1 LRAKRSN
8 PGASCDALDC
18 FVGPDGPPRND
29 VDLYPVAELALSDA
43 RRKRIN
49 WPQLDPWG
57 WAMVAV
63 TVAASAIIIVPP
75 VIVLLLSF
83 REGRPIDPGQAYS
96 FAHYIAVFG
105 DPFIYRVLL
114 NTLGV
119 ALTTLVV
126 ALAFGVPAA
135 WLVERTDLRG
145 KPVVLTLMTLG
156 LLIPGFATAMGW
168 LFLMH
173 PRIGLFN
180 ALATDVF
187 GFGAAPFNIASILGM
202 GWVQGLN
209 LAPIG
214 FIMTA
219 AVLRAIDPTLEESAQ
234 ISGAPLAA
242 ITRRV
247 TLPLAWPGILAAGI
261 YIFTIGFAAFD
272 VPAIIGW
279 SNKIFTF
286 STFLVNELAPAD
298 GLPAYGPAAA
308 LSTVMIALA
317 GGLSWWYGRLQTQAH
332 RFQTVTGKAYRPRLI
347 VLGKRAFWAWSFLAL
362 YFTLAKL
369 LPLAV
374 TIWAAVLPYFQLPSA
389 EALASLSL
397 VNFQRIPWDLFFT
410 GARNTLFLTVATPT
424 LTLALAIAFS
434 WVALRSKLPGRGAFD
449 FIAFLPH
456 AIPNIVFSVGVLLFV
471 LYAVQRIVPLYGTL
485 WLLLFLFVIARLSYA
500 TRMTNG
506 TLLQVHRDL
515 EEAATVSGGA
525 SGTVL
530 RSVLLPLLT
539 PTLIYAWLWTALLTF
554 RELTL
559 AVLLTTRD
567 NLTLPVV
574 VWSIWQDGGF
584 GKAAAITLLLM
595 ALMVPLIALYWWAM
609 RRTGL
614 REGA

>member
-1 LRAKRSN
+1 
-8 PGASCDALDC
+8 
-18 FVGPDGPPRND
+18 
-29 VDLYPVAELALSDA
+29 
-43 RRKRIN
+43 
-49 WPQLDPWG
+49 
-57 WAMVAV
+57 MVVV
-63 TVAASAIIIVPP
+63 TTAASAIIIVPP

-83 REGRPIDPGQAYS
+83 REGRPIDPGQVYS
-96 FAHYIAVFG
+96 FAHYVAVFG

-114 NTLGV
+114 NTFGV

-145 KPVVLTLMTLG
+145 KSVVLTLMTLG

-180 ALATDVF
+180 ALATEVL
-187 GFGAAPFNIASILGM
+187 GFGSAPFNIASIVGM

-234 ISGAPLAA
+234 IAGAALPA

-261 YIFTIGFAAFD
+261 YVFTIGFAAFD

-317 GGLSWWYGRLQTQAH
+317 SGLSWWYGRLQTQAH

-347 VLGKRAFWAWSFLAL
+347 ALGRHAWWAWSFLAL

-374 TIWAAVLPYFQLPSA
+374 TVWAAVLPYFQLPSGD
-389 EALASLSL
+389 ALASVSL
-397 VNFQRIPWDLFFT
+397 VNFQRIPWDLFFV

-434 WVALRSKLPGRGAFD
+434 WVALRSKLPCRGVVD

-595 ALMVPLIALYWWAM
+595 ALMVPLIALYWWVM

>member
-1 LRAKRSN
+1 
-8 PGASCDALDC
+8 
-18 FVGPDGPPRND
+18 
-29 VDLYPVAELALSDA
+29 
-43 RRKRIN
+43 
-49 WPQLDPWG
+49 
-57 WAMVAV
+57 MVAV
-63 TVAASAIIIVPP
+63 TIAASIIIVVPP
-75 VIVLLLSF
+75 AVVLLLSF

-96 FAHYIAVFG
+96 FIHYIAVFG

-119 ALTTLVV
+119 ALITLVV

-145 KPVVLTLMTLG
+145 KGLVLTLMTLG

-180 ALATDVF
+180 ALATQVL

-209 LAPIG
+209 LAPIS

-234 ISGAPLAA
+234 MSGAALPG
-242 ITRRV
+242 IMRRV

-286 STFLVNELAPAD
+286 STYLVNELAPAD

-317 GGLSWWYGRLQTQAH
+317 GALSWWYGRLQLQAH
-332 RFQTVTGKAYRPRLI
+332 RFQTVTGKAYRPRL
-347 VLGKRAFWAWSFLAL
+347 VTLGRHAFWAWSFLAI

-374 TIWAAVLPYFQLPSA
+374 TIWAAILPYFQLPSA
-389 EALASLSL
+389 DALASVSL
-397 VNFQRIPWDLFFT
+397 VNFQRIPWDLFFI

-434 WVALRSKLPGRGAFD
+434 WVALRSKLPGRNIFD

-471 LYAVQRIVPLYGTL
+471 FYAIQRIVPLYGTL
-485 WLLLFLFVIARLSYA
+485 TLLLFIFVIARLSYA

-515 EEAATVSGGA
+515 EEAATVSGGD

-530 RSVLLPLLT
+530 LRVLLPLLT

-584 GKAAAITLLLM
+584 GKAAAITLLLL
-595 ALMVPLIALYWWAM
+595 ALMVPLIALYWFAM

>member
-1 LRAKRSN
+1 MT
-8 PGASCDALDC
+8 
-18 FVGPDGPPRND
+18 
-29 VDLYPVAELALSDA
+29 ELAVGA
-43 RRKRIN
+43 PRPARIN

-410 GARNTLFLTVATPT
+410 GARNTLFLTIATPT

-434 WVALRSKLPGRGAFD
+434 WVALRSKLPGRSAFD

-471 LYAVQRIVPLYGTL
+471 LYAVQRIVSLYGTL

>member
-1 LRAKRSN
+1 M
-8 PGASCDALDC
+8 
-18 FVGPDGPPRND
+18 PR
-29 VDLYPVAELALSDA
+29 
-43 RRKRIN
+43 
-49 WPQLDPWG
+49 LDPWA

-63 TVAASAIIIVPP
+63 TIAASAIIVMPP
-75 VIVLLLSF
+75 AIVLLLGF
-83 REGRPIDPGQAYS
+83 REGRPIDPNQAYS
-96 FAHYIAVFG
+96 FAHYAAVFG
-105 DPFIYRVLL
+105 DPFIYGVLA

-119 ALTTLVV
+119 ALITLAV
-126 ALAFGVPAA
+126 ALVFGVPAA
-135 WLVERTDLRG
+135 WLVERTDLKA
-145 KPVVLTLMTLG
+145 KPAVLTVMTIG
-156 LLIPGFATAMGW
+156 LLVPGFATAMGW

-173 PRIGLFN
+173 PRIGLLN
-180 ALATDVF
+180 ALAIQLL
-187 GFGAAPFNIASILGM
+187 GLRAAPFNIASIFGM

-219 AVLRAIDPTLEESAQ
+219 SVLRAIDPNLEESAQ
-234 ISGAPLAA
+234 MAGAGFAA
-242 ITRRV
+242 IMRRV

-286 STFLVNELAPAD
+286 STYLVNELAPAD

-317 GGLSWWYGRLQTQAH
+317 GFLSWWYGRLQREAH
-332 RFQTVTGKAYRPRLI
+332 RYQVVTGKAYRPRI
-347 VLGKRAFWAWSFLAL
+347 IALGARAAWAWVFLGI

-374 TIWAAVLPYFQLPSA
+374 LVWASVLPYFQLPSA
-389 EALASLSL
+389 DALASVSL
-397 VNFQRIPWDLFFT
+397 VNFQRIPWDLFLI
-410 GARNTLFLTVATPT
+410 GARNTLILTTATPT

-434 WVALRSKLPGRGAFD
+434 WVALRSKLPARGMFD

-471 LYAVQRIVPLYGTL
+471 IYAVQRIVPLYGTL

-515 EEAATVSGGA
+515 EEAATMSGGDT
-525 SGTVL
+525 GTVV
-530 RSVLLPLLT
+530 RRVLLPLLT

>member
-1 LRAKRSN
+1 
-8 PGASCDALDC
+8 
-18 FVGPDGPPRND
+18 
-29 VDLYPVAELALSDA
+29 VAEVTFSTTP
-43 RRKRIN
+43 RVSRIA
-49 WPQLDPWG
+49 WPRLDPWG
-57 WAMVAV
+57 WVMVVV

-83 REGRPIDPGQAYS
+83 REGRPIDAGQAYS
-96 FAHYIAVFG
+96 LAHYIAVFG

-135 WLVERTDLRG
+135 WLVERTDLNG
-145 KPVVLTLMTLG
+145 KSVVLTLMTLG

-180 ALATDVF
+180 ALAMEVF
-187 GFGAAPFNIASILGM
+187 GFGSAPFNIASIIGM

-209 LAPIG
+209 LAPIS

-234 ISGAPLAA
+234 ISGAALPA
-242 ITRRV
+242 IMRRV

-261 YIFTIGFAAFD
+261 YVFTIGFAAFD

-332 RFQTVTGKAYRPRLI
+332 RFQSVTGKAYRPRLI
-347 VLGKRAFWAWSFLAL
+347 ALGKHNGWAWSFLAL
-362 YFTLAKL
+362 YFMLAKL

-389 EALASLSL
+389 DALASLSL
-397 VNFQRIPWDLFFT
+397 VNFQRIPWDLFFI
-410 GARNTLFLTVATPT
+410 GARNTLFLTVVTPT

-434 WVALRSKLPGRGAFD
+434 WVALRSKLPGRSAFD

-471 LYAVQRIVPLYGTL
+471 IYAVQRLVPLYGTL

-595 ALMVPLIALYWWAM
+595 ALMVPLIALYWWVM

>member
-1 LRAKRSN
+1 MA
-8 PGASCDALDC
+8 GAG
-18 FVGPDGPPRND
+18 F
-29 VDLYPVAELALSDA
+29 
-43 RRKRIN
+43 
-49 WPQLDPWG
+49 
-57 WAMVAV
+57 
-63 TVAASAIIIVPP
+63 SAIM
-75 VIVLLLSF
+75 
-83 REGRPIDPGQAYS
+83 R
-96 FAHYIAVFG
+96 
-105 DPFIYRVLL
+105 
-114 NTLGV
+114 
-119 ALTTLVV
+119 
-126 ALAFGVPAA
+126 
-135 WLVERTDLRG
+135 
-145 KPVVLTLMTLG
+145 
-156 LLIPGFATAMGW
+156 
-168 LFLMH
+168 
-173 PRIGLFN
+173 RI
-180 ALATDVF
+180 
-187 GFGAAPFNIASILGM
+187 
-202 GWVQGLN
+202 
-209 LAPIG
+209 
-214 FIMTA
+214 
-219 AVLRAIDPTLEESAQ
+219 
-234 ISGAPLAA
+234 
-242 ITRRV
+242 

-317 GGLSWWYGRLQTQAH
+317 GGLSWWYGRLQREAH
-332 RFQTVTGKAYRPRLI
+332 RYQVVTGKAYRPRLI
-347 VLGKRAFWAWSFLAL
+347 ALDRRAVWAWIFLAI

-374 TIWAAVLPYFQLPSA
+374 LVWASILPYFQLPSA
-389 EALASLSL
+389 DALASVSL
-397 VNFQRIPWDLFFT
+397 VNFQRIPWDLFLA
-410 GARNTLFLTVATPT
+410 GARNTLLRTAATPT
-424 LTLALAIAFS
+424 LTLALALAFS
-434 WVALRSKLPGRGAFD
+434 WVALRSRFPGRGIFD

-471 LYAVQRIVPLYGTL
+471 LYAVQRIVPLYGTV
-485 WLLLFLFVIARLSYA
+485 WLLLSLFVIARLSYA

-506 TLLQVHRDL
+506 TLLQLHRDL
-515 EEAATVSGGA
+515 EEAATMSGGA
-525 SGTVL
+525 TGTVM
-530 RSVLLPLLT
+530 RRVLLPLLT

-595 ALMVPLIALYWWAM
+595 ALMLPLIALYWWAM

>member
-1 LRAKRSN
+1 MAEATLIA
-8 PGASCDALDC
+8 
-18 FVGPDGPPRND
+18 PRT
-29 VDLYPVAELALSDA
+29 S
-43 RRKRIN
+43 RIT

-63 TVAASAIIIVPP
+63 TIAASAVIIVPP
-75 VIVLLLSF
+75 LIVLLLSF

-96 FAHYIAVFG
+96 LAHYIAVFG
-105 DPFIYRVLL
+105 DPFVYHVLL

-135 WLVERTDLRG
+135 WLVERTDLKG

-180 ALATDVF
+180 ALAMQVF
-187 GFGAAPFNIASILGM
+187 GFGSTPFNIASIIGM

-234 ISGAPLAA
+234 ISGAALPA
-242 ITRRV
+242 ITRRI

-261 YIFTIGFAAFD
+261 YVFTIGFAAFD

-347 VLGKRAFWAWSFLAL
+347 MLGKRAVWAWCFLAL

-374 TIWAAVLPYFQLPSA
+374 TVWAAVLPYFQLPSA
-389 EALASLSL
+389 DALASVSL
-397 VNFQRIPWDLFFT
+397 VNFQRIPWDLFIT
-410 GARNTLFLTVATPT
+410 GARNTLLLTVATPT

-434 WVALRSKLPGRGAFD
+434 WVVLRSKLPGRGVFD

-471 LYAVQRIVPLYGTL
+471 FYAVQRIVPLYGTL

>member
-1 LRAKRSN
+1 MA
-8 PGASCDALDC
+8 DAILT
-18 FVGPDGPPRND
+18 PPRI
-29 VDLYPVAELALSDA
+29 S
-43 RRKRIN
+43 RIN

-63 TVAASAIIIVPP
+63 TIAASVVIIVPP
-75 VIVLLLSF
+75 VVVLLLSL

-96 FAHYIAVFG
+96 FVHYIAVFG
-105 DPFIYRVLL
+105 NPFIYRVLL

-119 ALTTLVV
+119 ALTTLAV
-126 ALAFGVPAA
+126 ALIFGVPAA

-145 KPVVLTLMTLG
+145 KGLVLTLMTLG

-180 ALATDVF
+180 ALATQVF
-187 GFGAAPFNIASILGM
+187 GFSAAPFNIASLLGM

-234 ISGAPLAA
+234 MSGAALPG
-242 ITRRV
+242 IMRRV

-286 STFLVNELAPAD
+286 STYLVNELAPAD

-317 GGLSWWYGRLQTQAH
+317 GALSWWYGRLQLQAH
-332 RFQTVTGKAYRPRLI
+332 RFQTVTGKAYRPRLV
-347 VLGKRAFWAWSFLAL
+347 VLGKRAVWAWGFLAL

-374 TIWAAVLPYFQLPSA
+374 TVWAAILPYFQLPSA
-389 EALASLSL
+389 DALASVSL
-397 VNFQRIPWDLFFT
+397 VNFQRIPWDLFFI

-424 LTLALAIAFS
+424 LTLTLAIGFS
-434 WVALRSKLPGRGAFD
+434 WVALRSKLPGRNIFD

-471 LYAVQRIVPLYGTL
+471 FYAIQRIVPLYGTL
-485 WLLLFLFVIARLSYA
+485 TLLLFIFVIARLSYA

-506 TLLQVHRDL
+506 TLLQLHRDL
-515 EEAATVSGGA
+515 EEAATVSGSN

-530 RSVLLPLLT
+530 LRVILPLLT

-584 GKAAAITLLLM
+584 GKAAAITLLLL
-595 ALMVPLIALYWWAM
+595 ASMVPLIALYWFAM

>member
-1 LRAKRSN
+1 MADIVLTAHRPAR
-8 PGASCDALDC
+8 
-18 FVGPDGPPRND
+18 FVLPR
-29 VDLYPVAELALSDA
+29 
-43 RRKRIN
+43 
-49 WPQLDPWG
+49 LDPWA

-63 TVAASAIIIVPP
+63 TLAASAIIVMPP
-75 VIVLLLSF
+75 AVVLLLSF
-83 REGRPIDPGQAYS
+83 REGRPIDPHQAYS
-96 FAHYIAVFG
+96 LGHYVAVFG
-105 DPFIYRVLL
+105 DPFIYGVLA

-119 ALTTLVV
+119 ALITLAV

-135 WLVERTDLRG
+135 WLVERSDLKA
-145 KPVVLTLMTLG
+145 KPVVLTMMTIG
-156 LLIPGFATAMGW
+156 LLVPGFATAMGW

-173 PRIGLFN
+173 PRIGLVN
-180 ALATDVF
+180 ALAIQAL
-187 GFGAAPFNIASILGM
+187 GLRAAPFNIASLFGM

-219 AVLRAIDPTLEESAQ
+219 SVLRAIDPSLEESAQ
-234 ISGAPLAA
+234 MSGAGFAA
-242 ITRRV
+242 ILRRV

-261 YIFTIGFAAFD
+261 YVFTIGFAAFD

-317 GGLSWWYGRLQTQAH
+317 GGLSWWYGRLQREAH
-332 RFQTVTGKAYRPRLI
+332 RYQVVTGKAYRPRLI
-347 VLGKRAFWAWSFLAL
+347 ALGKRAVWAWGFLGI

-374 TIWAAVLPYFQLPSA
+374 LVWASILPYFQLPSA
-389 EALASLSL
+389 DALASVSL
-397 VNFQRIPWDLFFT
+397 VNFQRIPWDLFLA
-410 GARNTLFLTVATPT
+410 GARNTLLLTAATPT
-424 LTLALAIAFS
+424 LTLALALAFS
-434 WVALRSKLPGRGAFD
+434 WVALRSRFPGRGIFD

-471 LYAVQRIVPLYGTL
+471 LYAVQRIVPLYGTV
-485 WLLLFLFVIARLSYA
+485 WLLLSLFVIARLSYA

-506 TLLQVHRDL
+506 TLLQLHRDL
-515 EEAATVSGGA
+515 EEAATMSGGA
-525 SGTVL
+525 TGTVM
-530 RSVLLPLLT
+530 RRVLLPLLT

-595 ALMVPLIALYWWAM
+595 ALMLPLIALYWWAM

>member
-1 LRAKRSN
+1 M
-8 PGASCDALDC
+8 
-18 FVGPDGPPRND
+18 
-29 VDLYPVAELALSDA
+29 AELALTAHRPS
-43 RRKRIN
+43 RLS
-49 WPQLDPWG
+49 WPSLDPWG

-63 TVAASAIIIVPP
+63 TVAASVIIVVPP
-75 VIVLLLSF
+75 AIVLLLSF
-83 REGRPIDPGQAYS
+83 REGRPIDPGEAYS
-96 FAHYIAVFG
+96 LTHYIAVFG
-105 DPFIYRVLL
+105 DPYIYGVLA

-119 ALTTLVV
+119 ALITLVV

-135 WLVERTDLRG
+135 WLVERTDLKG

-156 LLIPGFATAMGW
+156 LLVPGFATAMGW

-180 ALATDVF
+180 ALATHLL
-187 GFGAAPFNIASILGM
+187 GFRTAPFNIASIVGM

-234 ISGAPLAA
+234 MAGAGFAA
-242 ITRRV
+242 IMRRV
-247 TLPLAWPGILAAGI
+247 VLPLAWPGILAAGI
-261 YIFTIGFAAFD
+261 YVFTIGFAAFD

-286 STFLVNELAPAD
+286 STYLVNELAPAD
-298 GLPAYGPAAA
+298 GLPEYGPAAA

-317 GGLSWWYGRLQTQAH
+317 GFLSWWYGRLQGQAH
-332 RFQTVTGKAYRPRLI
+332 RYQVITGKAYRPRILA
-347 VLGKRAFWAWSFLAL
+347 LGKRAFWAWGFLGV

-369 LPLAV
+369 LPLTV
-374 TIWAAVLPYFQLPSA
+374 LVWAAILPYFQLPSA
-389 EALASLSL
+389 AALASVSL
-397 VNFQRIPWDLFFT
+397 VNFHGIPWDITLLA
-410 GARNTLFLTVATPT
+410 ARNTLILTAATPT
-424 LTLALAIAFS
+424 VTLTLAIAFS
-434 WVALRSKLPGRGAFD
+434 WVALRSKIPGRSIFD

-456 AIPNIVFSVGVLLFV
+456 AVPNIVFSVGVLLFV

-485 WLLLFLFVIARLSYA
+485 WLLLLLFVIARLSYA

-506 TLLQVHRDL
+506 SLLQVHRDL
-515 EEAATVSGGA
+515 EEAATVSGAA
-525 SGTVL
+525 SGTIVA
-530 RSVLLPLLT
+530 RVLLPLLT

-559 AVLLTTRD
+559 AILLTTRD

-584 GKAAAITLLLM
+584 GKSAAITLLLM
-595 ALMVPLIALYWWAM
+595 AMMVPLIALYWWTM

>member
-1 LRAKRSN
+1 MA
-8 PGASCDALDC
+8 DVALT
-18 FVGPDGPPRND
+18 
-29 VDLYPVAELALSDA
+29 A
-43 RRKRIN
+43 RRPSRLA
-49 WPQLDPWG
+49 WPRLDPWG
-57 WAMVAV
+57 WVMVAV
-63 TVAASAIIIVPP
+63 ALATSAIIVVPP
-75 VIVLLLSF
+75 AIVLLLSF
-83 REGRPIDPGQAYS
+83 REGRPIDPGEPYS
-96 FAHYIAVFG
+96 LIHYVTVFG
-105 DPFIYRVLL
+105 DPYIYGVLA

-119 ALTTLVV
+119 ALITLAV
-126 ALAFGVPAA
+126 ALVFGVPAA
-135 WLVERTDLRG
+135 WLVERSDLRG
-145 KPVVLTLMTLG
+145 KPIVMTLMTLG

-180 ALATDVF
+180 ALATQALHF
-187 GFGAAPFNIASILGM
+187 SAAPFNIASIIGM

-234 ISGAPLAA
+234 MAGAGFAA
-242 ITRRV
+242 IMRRIV
-247 TLPLAWPGILAAGI
+247 LPLAWPGILAAGI
-261 YIFTIGFAAFD
+261 YIFIIGFAAFD

-286 STFLVNELAPAD
+286 STYLVNELAPAD
-298 GLPAYGPAAA
+298 GLPEYGPAAA

-317 GGLSWWYGRLQTQAH
+317 GLLSWWYGRLQGQAH
-332 RFQTVTGKAYRPRLI
+332 RYQVITGKAYRPRMLA
-347 VLGKRAFWAWSFLAL
+347 LGKRALWAWIFLGS

-369 LPLAV
+369 LPLTV
-374 TIWAAVLPYFQLPSA
+374 LVWAAILPYFQLPSA
-389 EALASLSL
+389 AALESVSL
-397 VNFQRIPWDLFFT
+397 VNFRGIPWDIMLA
-410 GARNTLFLTVATPT
+410 GARNTTILTLATPT
-424 LTLALAIAFS
+424 LTLALAVAFS
-434 WVALRSKLPGRGAFD
+434 WVALRSKIPGRGLFD

-471 LYAVQRIVPLYGTL
+471 IYAVQRIVPLYGTL
-485 WLLLFLFVIARLSYA
+485 WLLLILFVIARLSYA

-506 TLLQVHRDL
+506 SLIQVHRDL
-515 EEAATVSGGA
+515 EEAATMSGVA
-525 SGTVL
+525 AGTVVV
-530 RSVLLPLLT
+530 RVLLPLLT

-574 VWSIWQDGGF
+574 VWSFWQDGVF
-584 GKAAAITLLLM
+584 GRAAAITVLLM
-595 ALMVPLIALYWWAM
+595 AMMVPLIVLYWWAM

>member
-1 LRAKRSN
+1 
-8 PGASCDALDC
+8 
-18 FVGPDGPPRND
+18 
-29 VDLYPVAELALSDA
+29 
-43 RRKRIN
+43 
-49 WPQLDPWG
+49 
-57 WAMVAV
+57 MVAV
-63 TVAASAIIIVPP
+63 TIAASVIIIVPP
-75 VIVLLLSF
+75 AVVLLLSF

-96 FAHYIAVFG
+96 FVHYIAVFG

-119 ALTTLVV
+119 ALITLVV

-135 WLVERTDLRG
+135 WLVERTDLSG
-145 KPVVLTLMTLG
+145 KGLVLTLMTLG

-180 ALATDVF
+180 ALATQIF
-187 GFGAAPFNIASILGM
+187 GLSAAPFNIASILGM

-219 AVLRAIDPTLEESAQ
+219 SVLRAIDPTLEESAQ
-234 ISGAPLAA
+234 MSGAALPG
-242 ITRRV
+242 IMRRV

-286 STFLVNELAPAD
+286 STYLVNELAPAD

-317 GGLSWWYGRLQTQAH
+317 GALSWWYGRLQLQAH

-347 VLGKRAFWAWSFLAL
+347 ALGKRGVWAWGFLAI

-374 TIWAAVLPYFQLPSA
+374 TIWAAILPYFQLPSA
-389 EALASLSL
+389 DALASVSL
-397 VNFQRIPWDLFFT
+397 VNFQRIPWDLFFI

-424 LTLALAIAFS
+424 LTLALAVAFS
-434 WVALRSKLPGRGAFD
+434 WVALRSKLPGRSIFD

-471 LYAVQRIVPLYGTL
+471 FYAIQRVVPLYGTL
-485 WLLLFLFVIARLSYA
+485 TLLLFIFVIARLSYA

-506 TLLQVHRDL
+506 TLLQLHRDL
-515 EEAATVSGGA
+515 EEAATVSGSD

-530 RSVLLPLLT
+530 LRVILPLLT

-584 GKAAAITLLLM
+584 GKAAAITLLLL
-595 ALMVPLIALYWWAM
+595 ALMVPLIALYWWTM

>member
-1 LRAKRSN
+1 
-8 PGASCDALDC
+8 
-18 FVGPDGPPRND
+18 
-29 VDLYPVAELALSDA
+29 
-43 RRKRIN
+43 

-63 TVAASAIIIVPP
+63 TIAASLIIIVPP
-75 VIVLLLSF
+75 VVVLLLSF
-83 REGRPIDPGQAYS
+83 REGQPIDPGQAYS
-96 FAHYIAVFG
+96 FVHYIAVFG

-119 ALTTLVV
+119 ALITLVV

-145 KPVVLTLMTLG
+145 KGLVLTLMTLG

-180 ALATDVF
+180 ALAMQIF
-187 GFGAAPFNIASILGM
+187 GLHAAPFNIASILGM

-219 AVLRAIDPTLEESAQ
+219 SVLRAIDPTLEESAQ
-234 ISGAPLAA
+234 ISGAALPG
-242 ITRRV
+242 IMRRV

-286 STFLVNELAPAD
+286 STYLVNELAPAD

-317 GGLSWWYGRLQTQAH
+317 GALSWWYGRLQLQAH
-332 RFQTVTGKAYRPRLI
+332 RFQTVTGKAYRPRL
-347 VLGKRAFWAWSFLAL
+347 VLLGKRGVWAWGFLAT

-374 TIWAAVLPYFQLPSA
+374 TIWAAILPYFQLPSA
-389 EALASLSL
+389 DALASVSL
-397 VNFQRIPWDLFFT
+397 VNFQRIPWDLFFI

-424 LTLALAIAFS
+424 LTLALAVAFS
-434 WVALRSKLPGRGAFD
+434 WVALRSKLPGRNIFD

-471 LYAVQRIVPLYGTL
+471 FYAIQRIVPLYGTL
-485 WLLLFLFVIARLSYA
+485 MLLLLIFVIARLSYA

-506 TLLQVHRDL
+506 TLLQLHRDL
-515 EEAATVSGGA
+515 EEAATVSGSD

-530 RSVLLPLLT
+530 LRVILPLLT

-584 GKAAAITLLLM
+584 GKAAAITLLLL
-595 ALMVPLIALYWWAM
+595 ALMVPLIALYWWIA

>member
-1 LRAKRSN
+1 
-8 PGASCDALDC
+8 
-18 FVGPDGPPRND
+18 
-29 VDLYPVAELALSDA
+29 
-43 RRKRIN
+43 
-49 WPQLDPWG
+49 
-57 WAMVAV
+57 MVAA
-63 TVAASAIIIVPP
+63 TIAASAVIIVPP
-75 VIVLLLSF
+75 MIVLLLSF

-96 FAHYIAVFG
+96 FAHYVAVFG

-135 WLVERTDLRG
+135 WLVERTDLIG

-180 ALATDVF
+180 AVAMQVF
-187 GFGAAPFNIASILGM
+187 GFGSAPFNIASIIGM

-219 AVLRAIDPTLEESAQ
+219 SVLRAIDPALEESAQ
-234 ISGAPLAA
+234 MSGAALPA

-261 YIFTIGFAAFD
+261 YIFTLGFAAFD

-317 GGLSWWYGRLQTQAH
+317 SGLSWWYGRLQTQAH

-347 VLGKRAFWAWSFLAL
+347 VLGKHAPWAWSFLAL

-374 TIWAAVLPYFQLPSA
+374 TVWAAALPYFQLPSA
-389 EALASLSL
+389 DALASLSL
-397 VNFQRIPWDLFFT
+397 VNFQRIPWDLFFV
-410 GARNTLFLTVATPT
+410 GARNTLFLTIATPT

-434 WVALRSKLPGRGAFD
+434 WVALRSKLPGRSVFD

-471 LYAVQRIVPLYGTL
+471 IYAIQRIVPLYGTL

-595 ALMVPLIALYWWAM
+595 ALMVPLIVLYWWAM

>member
-1 LRAKRSN
+1 MTDATLT
-8 PGASCDALDC
+8 ASR
-18 FVGPDGPPRND
+18 V
-29 VDLYPVAELALSDA
+29 S
-43 RRKRIN
+43 RIN

-63 TVAASAIIIVPP
+63 TVVASAIIVVPP
-75 VIVLLLSF
+75 VVVLLLSF

-96 FAHYIAVFG
+96 FAHYITVFS

-135 WLVERTDLRG
+135 WLVERTDLNG
-145 KPVVLTLMTLG
+145 KPIVLTLMTLG

-180 ALATDVF
+180 ALAMEVF
-187 GFGAAPFNIASILGM
+187 GFGVAPFNIASIVGM

-209 LAPIG
+209 LAPIA

-234 ISGAPLAA
+234 ISGAALPA
-242 ITRRV
+242 IMRRV
-247 TLPLAWPGILAAGI
+247 TMPLAWPGILAAGI
-261 YIFTIGFAAFD
+261 YVFTIGFAAFD

-347 VLGKRAFWAWSFLAL
+347 ALGRHIYWAWSFLAL

-389 EALASLSL
+389 EALASVSL
-397 VNFQRIPWDLFFT
+397 VNFQRIPWDLFFI
-410 GARNTLFLTVATPT
+410 GARNTLFLTIATPT

-471 LYAVQRIVPLYGTL
+471 FYAVQRIVPLYGTL

-506 TLLQVHRDL
+506 TLIQVHRDL

>member
-1 LRAKRSN
+1 MA
-8 PGASCDALDC
+8 DAVLIS
-18 FVGPDGPPRND
+18 PRPSR
-29 VDLYPVAELALSDA
+29 V
-43 RRKRIN
+43 N
-49 WPQLDPWG
+49 WPRLDPWG

-63 TVAASAIIIVPP
+63 TIAASAIIVVPP
-75 VIVLLLSF
+75 AIVLLLSF

-96 FAHYIAVFG
+96 LTHYVAVFG
-105 DPFIYRVLL
+105 DPYIYGVLA

-119 ALTTLVV
+119 ALITLVV
-126 ALAFGVPAA
+126 ALVFGVPAA
-135 WLVERTDLRG
+135 WLVERTDLKG
-145 KPVVLTLMTLG
+145 KPIVLTLMTLG
-156 LLIPGFATAMGW
+156 LLVPGFATAMGW

-173 PRIGLFN
+173 PRIGLLN
-180 ALATDVF
+180 ALAMQML
-187 GFGAAPFNIASILGM
+187 GLHAAPFNIASIVGM

-219 AVLRAIDPTLEESAQ
+219 AVLRAIDPNLEESAQ
-234 ISGAPLAA
+234 MAGAGFAA
-242 ITRRV
+242 IMRRV
-247 TLPLAWPGILAAGI
+247 VLPLAWPGILAAGI

-286 STFLVNELAPAD
+286 STYLVNELAPAD
-298 GLPAYGPAAA
+298 GLPQYGPAAA

-317 GGLSWWYGRLQTQAH
+317 GLLSWWYGRLQSQAH
-332 RFQTVTGKAYRPRLI
+332 RYQVVTGKGYRPRI
-347 VLGKRAFWAWSFLAL
+347 FQLGRRALWAWAFLGV

-374 TIWAAVLPYFQLPSA
+374 LIWASILPYFQLPSA
-389 EALASLSL
+389 EALASVSL
-397 VNFQRIPWDLFFT
+397 VNFRGIPWDITLA
-410 GARNTLFLTVATPT
+410 GARNTLILTAATPT
-424 LTLALAIAFS
+424 VTLALAVAFS
-434 WVALRSKLPGRGAFD
+434 WVALRSKIPGRGIFD

-456 AIPNIVFSVGVLLFV
+456 AVPNIVFSVGVLLFV
-471 LYAVQRIVPLYGTL
+471 IYAVQRIVPLYGTL

-515 EEAATVSGGA
+515 EEAATMSGVA
-525 SGTVL
+525 SGTVV
-530 RSVLLPLLT
+530 RRVLLPLLT

-584 GKAAAITLLLM
+584 GKSAAITLLLM
-595 ALMVPLIALYWWAM
+595 AMMVPLIALYWWAM

>member
-1 LRAKRSN
+1 M
-8 PGASCDALDC
+8 
-18 FVGPDGPPRND
+18 
-29 VDLYPVAELALSDA
+29 AELALTAHRPSRFA
-43 RRKRIN
+43 
-49 WPQLDPWG
+49 WPRLDPAG

-63 TVAASAIIIVPP
+63 AIAASVIIVVPP

-83 REGRPIDPGQAYS
+83 REGRPIDPSEPYS
-96 FAHYIAVFG
+96 LVHYIAVFG
-105 DPFIYRVLL
+105 DPFIYGVLA

-119 ALTTLVV
+119 ALVTLAV

-135 WLVERTDLRG
+135 WLVERTDLKG
-145 KPVVLTLMTLG
+145 KPIVLTLMTLG

-180 ALATDVF
+180 ALATQVF
-187 GFGAAPFNIASILGM
+187 GFTNAPFNIASIVGM

-209 LAPIG
+209 LAPIS

-234 ISGAPLAA
+234 VSGAGFTE
-242 ITRRV
+242 IMRRIV
-247 TLPLAWPGILAAGI
+247 LPLAWPGILAAGI
-261 YIFTIGFAAFD
+261 YIFIIGFAAFD

-286 STFLVNELAPAD
+286 STYLVNELAPAD
-298 GLPAYGPAAA
+298 GLPEFGPAAA

-317 GGLSWWYGRLQTQAH
+317 ALLSWWYGRLQGQVH
-332 RFQTVTGKAYRPRLI
+332 RYQVVTGKAYRPRILA
-347 VLGKRAFWAWSFLAL
+347 LGPRAVWAWAFLGV
-362 YFTLAKL
+362 YFIFAKL
-369 LPLAV
+369 LPLTV
-374 TIWAAVLPYFQLPSA
+374 LVWAAILPYFQLPSA
-389 EALASLSL
+389 AAFASASL
-397 VNFQRIPWDLFFT
+397 VNFRGIPWDIMLA
-410 GARNTLFLTVATPT
+410 GARNTTILTIATPT

-434 WVALRSKLPGRGAFD
+434 WVALRSKMPGRGIFD

-471 LYAVQRIVPLYGTL
+471 IYAVQRFVPLYGTL
-485 WLLLFLFVIARLSYA
+485 WLLLILFVIARLSYA

-506 TLLQVHRDL
+506 TLIQVHRDL
-515 EEAATVSGGA
+515 EEAATMSGVA
-525 SGTVL
+525 AGTVL
-530 RSVLLPLLT
+530 VRVLLPLLT

-574 VWSIWQDGGF
+574 VWSFWQDGVF
-584 GKAAAITLLLM
+584 GKSAAITVLLM
-595 ALMVPLIALYWWAM
+595 AMMVPLIAVYWWAM

>member
-1 LRAKRSN
+1 
-8 PGASCDALDC
+8 
-18 FVGPDGPPRND
+18 
-29 VDLYPVAELALSDA
+29 
-43 RRKRIN
+43 
-49 WPQLDPWG
+49 
-57 WAMVAV
+57 MVVV
-63 TVAASAIIIVPP
+63 TTAASAIIIVPP

-83 REGRPIDPGQAYS
+83 REGRPIDPGQVYS
-96 FAHYIAVFG
+96 FAHYVAVFG

-114 NTLGV
+114 NTFGV

-145 KPVVLTLMTLG
+145 KSVVLTLMTLG

-180 ALATDVF
+180 ALATEVL
-187 GFGAAPFNIASILGM
+187 GFGSAPFNIASIVGM

-234 ISGAPLAA
+234 IAGAALPA

-261 YIFTIGFAAFD
+261 YVFTIGFAAFD

-317 GGLSWWYGRLQTQAH
+317 SGLSWWYGRLQTQAH

-347 VLGKRAFWAWSFLAL
+347 ALGRHAWWAWSFLAL

-374 TIWAAVLPYFQLPSA
+374 TVWAAVLPYFQLPSGD
-389 EALASLSL
+389 ALASVSL
-397 VNFQRIPWDLFFT
+397 VNFQRIPWDLFFV

-434 WVALRSKLPGRGAFD
+434 WVALRSKLPGRGVFD

-515 EEAATVSGGA
+515 EEAATVSGSA

-595 ALMVPLIALYWWAM
+595 ALMVPLIALYWWVM

>member
-1 LRAKRSN
+1 M
-8 PGASCDALDC
+8 PGLWCIL
-18 FVGPDGPPRND
+18 
-29 VDLYPVAELALSDA
+29 AELTAGAQRRA
-43 RRKRIN
+43 RLT

-57 WAMVAV
+57 WAMVVV
-63 TVAASAIIIVPP
+63 TTAASAIIIVPP

-83 REGRPIDPGQAYS
+83 REGRPIDPGQVYS
-96 FAHYIAVFG
+96 FAHYVAVFG

-114 NTLGV
+114 NTFGV

-145 KPVVLTLMTLG
+145 KSVVLTLMTLG

-180 ALATDVF
+180 ALATEVL
-187 GFGAAPFNIASILGM
+187 GFGSAPFNIASIVGM

-234 ISGAPLAA
+234 IAGAALPA

-261 YIFTIGFAAFD
+261 YVFTIGFAAFD

-317 GGLSWWYGRLQTQAH
+317 SGLSWWYGRLQTQAH

-347 VLGKRAFWAWSFLAL
+347 ALGRHAWWAWSFLAL

-374 TIWAAVLPYFQLPSA
+374 TVWAAVLPYFQLPSGD
-389 EALASLSL
+389 ALASVSL
-397 VNFQRIPWDLFFT
+397 VNFQRIPWDLFFV

-434 WVALRSKLPGRGAFD
+434 WVALRSKLPGRGVFD

-515 EEAATVSGGA
+515 EEAATVSGSA

-595 ALMVPLIALYWWAM
+595 ALMVPLIALYWWVM

>member
-1 LRAKRSN
+1 
-8 PGASCDALDC
+8 
-18 FVGPDGPPRND
+18 V
-29 VDLYPVAELALSDA
+29 VELAVSTPRVS
-43 RRKRIN
+43 RRH

-57 WAMVAV
+57 WAMVVV
-63 TVAASAIIIVPP
+63 TIAASVIIIVPP
-75 VIVLLLSF
+75 AVVLLLSF

-96 FAHYIAVFG
+96 FVHYIAVFG

-119 ALTTLVV
+119 ALVTLVI

-145 KPVVLTLMTLG
+145 KGLVLTLMTLG

-180 ALATDVF
+180 ALATQIF
-187 GFGAAPFNIASILGM
+187 GFAAAPFNIASILGM

-234 ISGAPLAA
+234 ISGAALPG
-242 ITRRV
+242 IMRRV

-286 STFLVNELAPAD
+286 STYLVNELAPAD

-317 GGLSWWYGRLQTQAH
+317 GALSWWYGRLQLQAH
-332 RFQTVTGKAYRPRLI
+332 RFQTVTGKAYRPRLFA
-347 VLGKRAFWAWSFLAL
+347 LGKRAFWAWGFLGL

-374 TIWAAVLPYFQLPSA
+374 TVWAAVLPYFQLPSA
-389 EALASLSL
+389 DALASVSL
-397 VNFQRIPWDLFFT
+397 VNFQRLPWDLFFI

-424 LTLALAIAFS
+424 LTLALAVAFS
-434 WVALRSKLPGRGAFD
+434 WVALRSKLPGRNIFD

-471 LYAVQRIVPLYGTL
+471 FFAIQRIVPLYGTVT
-485 WLLLFLFVIARLSYA
+485 LLLFIFVIARLSYA

-515 EEAATVSGGA
+515 EEAATVSGSD

-530 RSVLLPLLT
+530 LRVLLPLLT

-584 GKAAAITLLLM
+584 GKAAAITLLLL
-595 ALMVPLIALYWWAM
+595 AFMVPLIALYWWAM

>member
-1 LRAKRSN
+1 M
-8 PGASCDALDC
+8 
-18 FVGPDGPPRND
+18 
-29 VDLYPVAELALSDA
+29 AELTLSSA
-43 RRKRIN
+43 PTKRFN

-63 TVAASAIIIVPP
+63 TIAASVIIIVPP
-75 VIVLLLSF
+75 VVVLLLSF
-83 REGRPIDPGQAYS
+83 REGRPIDPAQAYS
-96 FAHYIAVFG
+96 FIHYIVVFG

-119 ALTTLVV
+119 ALTTLAV
-126 ALAFGVPAA
+126 ALVFGVPAA

-145 KPVVLTLMTLG
+145 KGLVLTLMTLG

-180 ALATDVF
+180 ALAMKIF
-187 GFGAAPFNIASILGM
+187 GLNAAPFNIASILGM
-202 GWVQGLN
+202 GWVQGLS

-219 AVLRAIDPTLEESAQ
+219 SVLRAIDPTLEESAQ
-234 ISGAPLAA
+234 ISGASLPG
-242 ITRRV
+242 IMRRV

-286 STFLVNELAPAD
+286 STYLVNELAPAD

-317 GGLSWWYGRLQTQAH
+317 GVLSWWYGRLQLQAH
-332 RFQTVTGKAYRPRLI
+332 RFQTVTGKAYRPRL
-347 VLGKRAFWAWSFLAL
+347 VALGKRGFWAWGFLAI
-362 YFTLAKL
+362 YFALAKL

-374 TIWAAVLPYFQLPSA
+374 TIWAAILPYFQLPSA
-389 EALASLSL
+389 DALASISL
-397 VNFQRIPWDLFFT
+397 VNFQRIPWDLFFI

-434 WVALRSKLPGRGAFD
+434 WVALRSKLPGRSLFD

-471 LYAVQRIVPLYGTL
+471 FYAIQRIVPLYGTVT
-485 WLLLFLFVIARLSYA
+485 LLLGIFVVARLSYA

-515 EEAATVSGGA
+515 EEAATVSGGT
-525 SGTVL
+525 SFTVL
-530 RSVLLPLLT
+530 LRVLLPLLT

-584 GKAAAITLLLM
+584 GKAAAMTLLLLV
-595 ALMVPLIALYWWAM
+595 LMVPLIALYWFAM

-614 REGA
+614 REGT

>member
-1 LRAKRSN
+1 
-8 PGASCDALDC
+8 
-18 FVGPDGPPRND
+18 
-29 VDLYPVAELALSDA
+29 VAEVSLNTTPRIS
-43 RRKRIN
+43 RIN

-57 WAMVAV
+57 WTMVAV
-63 TVAASAIIIVPP
+63 TAAASLVIIVPP
-75 VIVLLLSF
+75 AVVLLLSF

-96 FAHYIAVFG
+96 FVHYIAVFG
-105 DPFIYRVLL
+105 DPFIYRVLF

-119 ALTTLVV
+119 ALITLVV

-145 KPVVLTLMTLG
+145 KGLVLTLMTLG

-173 PRIGLFN
+173 PRIGIFN
-180 ALATDVF
+180 ALATQIF
-187 GFGAAPFNIASILGM
+187 GFSAAPFNIASILGM

-219 AVLRAIDPTLEESAQ
+219 SVLRAIDPTLEESAQ
-234 ISGAPLAA
+234 MSGAALPG
-242 ITRRV
+242 IMRRV

-286 STFLVNELAPAD
+286 STYLVNELAPAD

-317 GGLSWWYGRLQTQAH
+317 GALSWWYGRLQLQAH
-332 RFQTVTGKAYRPRLI
+332 RFQTVTGKAYRPRL
-347 VLGKRAFWAWSFLAL
+347 VTLGRRAFWGWGFLAL

-374 TIWAAVLPYFQLPSA
+374 TIWAAILPYFQLPSA
-389 EALASLSL
+389 DALASVSL
-397 VNFQRIPWDLFFT
+397 VNFQRIPWDLFLL

-424 LTLALAIAFS
+424 LTLALAVSFS
-434 WVALRSKLPGRGAFD
+434 WVALRSKLPGRNVFD
-449 FIAFLPH
+449 LIAFLPH

-471 LYAVQRIVPLYGTL
+471 FYAVQRIVPLYGTL
-485 WLLLFLFVIARLSYA
+485 TLLLFIFVIARLSYA

-506 TLLQVHRDL
+506 TLLQLHRDL
-515 EEAATVSGGA
+515 EEAATVSGSDSFA
-525 SGTVL
+525 VMSHVI
-530 RSVLLPLLT
+530 LPLLT

-584 GKAAAITLLLM
+584 GKAAAITLLLL
-595 ALMVPLIALYWWAM
+595 ALMVPLIALYWWTM

>member
-1 LRAKRSN
+1 LAEVTLN
-8 PGASCDALDC
+8 AT
-18 FVGPDGPPRND
+18 PR
-29 VDLYPVAELALSDA
+29 VS
-43 RRKRIN
+43 RIS

-63 TVAASAIIIVPP
+63 TIVASAIIVVPP
-75 VIVLLLSF
+75 LIVLFLSF

-96 FAHYIAVFG
+96 LAHYIAVFG

-119 ALTTLVV
+119 ALCTLAV

-135 WLVERTDLRG
+135 WLVERTDLKG

-180 ALATDVF
+180 ALAMQAF
-187 GFGAAPFNIASILGM
+187 GFGSAPFNIASIIGM

-234 ISGAPLAA
+234 ISGAALPA

-317 GGLSWWYGRLQTQAH
+317 GGLSWWYGRLQNQAH

-347 VLGKRAFWAWSFLAL
+347 VLGKRAFWAWCFLAL

-389 EALASLSL
+389 DALASVSL

-410 GARNTLFLTVATPT
+410 GARNTLFLTIATPT

-434 WVALRSKLPGRGAFD
+434 WVALRSKLPGRSAFD

-456 AIPNIVFSVGVLLFV
+456 AIPNIIFSIGVLLFV
-471 LYAVQRIVPLYGTL
+471 IYAIQRIVPLYGTL

>member
-1 LRAKRSN
+1 MAEAALTTTPRAA
-8 PGASCDALDC
+8 G
-18 FVGPDGPPRND
+18 
-29 VDLYPVAELALSDA
+29 
-43 RRKRIN
+43 II

-57 WAMVAV
+57 WVMVA
-63 TVAASAIIIVPP
+63 TTFAASAIIIVPP
-75 VIVLLLSF
+75 AIVVLLGF

-96 FAHYIAVFG
+96 IIHYIAVFG
-105 DPFIYRVLL
+105 DPFIYRVLA

-119 ALTTLVV
+119 ALITLAV

-135 WLVERTDLRG
+135 WLVERTDLRA
-145 KPVVLTLMTLG
+145 KPAVLTLMTLG
-156 LLIPGFATAMGW
+156 LLVPGFATAMGW

-173 PRIGLFN
+173 PRIGLVN
-180 ALATDVF
+180 ALAMQS
-187 GFGAAPFNIASILGM
+187 FGAGAPPFNIASIFGM

-234 ISGAPLAA
+234 MAGARLPT
-242 ITRRV
+242 IMRRV

-308 LSTVMIALA
+308 LSTVMIGLA

-332 RFQTVTGKAYRPRLI
+332 RYQTVTGKAYRPRMI
-347 VLGKRAFWAWSFLAL
+347 ALGKRAPWAWGFLAL

-369 LPLAV
+369 LPLAILV
-374 TIWAAVLPYFQLPSA
+374 WAAVLPYFQLPST
-389 EALASLSL
+389 EALASVSL
-397 VNFQRIPWDLFFT
+397 VNFQHIPWDIALA
-410 GARNTLFLTVATPT
+410 GARNTLLLTVATPT

-434 WVALRSKLPGRGAFD
+434 WVALRSKLPGRGIFD

-471 LYAVQRIVPLYGTL
+471 IYAVQRIVPLYGTL
-485 WLLLFLFVIARLSYA
+485 WLLLLLFVVARLSYA

-525 SGTVL
+525 AGTVL
-530 RSVLLPLLT
+530 RHVLLPLLT

-584 GKAAAITLLLM
+584 GKAAAITLLLLAM
-595 ALMVPLIALYWWAM
+595 MVPLIALYWWVM

>member
-1 LRAKRSN
+1 MA
-8 PGASCDALDC
+8 DATLTA
-18 FVGPDGPPRND
+18 PR
-29 VDLYPVAELALSDA
+29 VS
-43 RRKRIN
+43 RIN

-57 WAMVAV
+57 WVMVAV

-410 GARNTLFLTVATPT
+410 GARNTLFLTIATPT

-434 WVALRSKLPGRGAFD
+434 WVALRSKLPGRSAFD

-471 LYAVQRIVPLYGTL
+471 LYAVQRIVSLYGTL

-614 REGA
+614 REDA

>member
-1 LRAKRSN
+1 
-8 PGASCDALDC
+8 
-18 FVGPDGPPRND
+18 
-29 VDLYPVAELALSDA
+29 VAELALSDA

-145 KPVVLTLMTLG
+145 KPVVLTLITLG

-187 GFGAAPFNIASILGM
+187 GFGAVPFNIASILGM

-374 TIWAAVLPYFQLPSA
+374 TIWAAVLP
-389 EALASLSL
+389 
-397 VNFQRIPWDLFFT
+397 
-410 GARNTLFLTVATPT
+410 
-424 LTLALAIAFS
+424 
-434 WVALRSKLPGRGAFD
+434 
-449 FIAFLPH
+449 
-456 AIPNIVFSVGVLLFV
+456 
-471 LYAVQRIVPLYGTL
+471 
-485 WLLLFLFVIARLSYA
+485 
-500 TRMTNG
+500 
-506 TLLQVHRDL
+506 
-515 EEAATVSGGA
+515 
-525 SGTVL
+525 
-530 RSVLLPLLT
+530 
-539 PTLIYAWLWTALLTF
+539 
-554 RELTL
+554 
-559 AVLLTTRD
+559 
-567 NLTLPVV
+567 
-574 VWSIWQDGGF
+574 
-584 GKAAAITLLLM
+584 
-595 ALMVPLIALYWWAM
+595 
-609 RRTGL
+609 
-614 REGA
+614 

>member
-1 LRAKRSN
+1 
-8 PGASCDALDC
+8 
-18 FVGPDGPPRND
+18 
-29 VDLYPVAELALSDA
+29 
-43 RRKRIN
+43 
-49 WPQLDPWG
+49 
-57 WAMVAV
+57 
-63 TVAASAIIIVPP
+63 
-75 VIVLLLSF
+75 
-83 REGRPIDPGQAYS
+83 
-96 FAHYIAVFG
+96 
-105 DPFIYRVLL
+105 
-114 NTLGV
+114 
-119 ALTTLVV
+119 
-126 ALAFGVPAA
+126 PAA
-135 WLVERTDLRG
+135 WLVERTDLKG
-145 KPVVLTLMTLG
+145 KAAVLTVMTLG

-180 ALATDVF
+180 ALATQLL
-187 GFGAAPFNIASILGM
+187 GFRSAPFNIASIVGM
-202 GWVQGLN
+202 GWVQGLT

-234 ISGAPLAA
+234 MAGAGLIA
-242 ITRRV
+242 IMRRV
-247 TLPLAWPGILAAGI
+247 VLPLAWPGILAAGI

-286 STFLVNELAPAD
+286 STYLVNELQPAD
-298 GLPAYGPAAA
+298 GLPEYGPAAA

-317 GGLSWWYGRLQTQAH
+317 GFLSWWYGRLQSQAH
-332 RFQTVTGKAYRPRLI
+332 RYQVVTGKAYRPRILT
-347 VLGKRAFWAWSFLAL
+347 LGKRAVWAWGFLGV

-374 TIWAAVLPYFQLPSA
+374 VVWAAILPYFQLPSA
-389 EALASLSL
+389 AALASMSL
-397 VNFQRIPWDLFFT
+397 VNFHAIPWDIAFVA
-410 GARNTLFLTVATPT
+410 ARNTFILTVATPT
-424 LTLALAIAFS
+424 ATLALAIAFS
-434 WVALRSKLPGRGAFD
+434 WVALRSKVPGRGIFD

-471 LYAVQRIVPLYGTL
+471 IYAVQRVLPLYGTL
-485 WLLLFLFVIARLSYA
+485 SLLLILFVIARLSYA

-506 TLLQVHRDL
+506 TLIQVHRDL
-515 EEAATVSGGA
+515 EEAATMSGVA
-525 SGTVL
+525 AGTVVV
-530 RSVLLPLLT
+530 RVLLPLLR

-574 VWSIWQDGGF
+574 VWSIWQDGYF
-584 GKAAAITLLLM
+584 GRAAAITLLLM
-595 ALMVPLIALYWWAM
+595 AMMVPLIGLYWWAM

>member
-1 LRAKRSN
+1 VAEIILNTALRLSRHT
-8 PGASCDALDC
+8 
-18 FVGPDGPPRND
+18 PPR
-29 VDLYPVAELALSDA
+29 
-43 RRKRIN
+43 
-49 WPQLDPWG
+49 LDRWG
-57 WAMVAV
+57 WTMVAI
-63 TVAASAIIIVPP
+63 TIAASIIIVVPP
-75 VIVLLLSF
+75 AVVLLLSF

-96 FAHYIAVFG
+96 FIHYIAVFG

-119 ALTTLVV
+119 ALITLVV

-145 KPVVLTLMTLG
+145 KGLVLTLMTLG

-180 ALATDVF
+180 ALATQVL

-234 ISGAPLAA
+234 ISGAPLPG
-242 ITRRV
+242 IMRRV

-286 STFLVNELAPAD
+286 STYLVNELAPAD

-317 GGLSWWYGRLQTQAH
+317 GALSWWYGRLQLQAH
-332 RFQTVTGKAYRPRLI
+332 RFQTVTGKAYRPRL
-347 VLGKRAFWAWSFLAL
+347 VTLGRHAFWAWGFLAI

-369 LPLAV
+369 LPLAL
-374 TIWAAVLPYFQLPSA
+374 TIWAAILPYFQLPSA
-389 EALASLSL
+389 DALASVSL
-397 VNFQRIPWDLFFT
+397 VNFQRIPWDLFFI

-434 WVALRSKLPGRGAFD
+434 WVALRSKLPGRNIFD

-471 LYAVQRIVPLYGTL
+471 FYAIQRIVPLYGTL
-485 WLLLFLFVIARLSYA
+485 TLLLFIFVIARLSYA

-515 EEAATVSGGA
+515 EEAATVSGGD

-530 RSVLLPLLT
+530 LRILLPLLT

-584 GKAAAITLLLM
+584 GKAAAITLLLL
-595 ALMVPLIALYWWAM
+595 ALMVPLIALYWFAM